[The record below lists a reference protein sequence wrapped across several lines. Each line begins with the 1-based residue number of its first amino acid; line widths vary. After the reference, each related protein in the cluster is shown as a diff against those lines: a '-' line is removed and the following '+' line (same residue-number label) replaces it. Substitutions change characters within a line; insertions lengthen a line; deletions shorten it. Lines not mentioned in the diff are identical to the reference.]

1 MSDVNQMFNF
11 LKPVLFL
18 KFLLLVSIFINIY
31 LKYNSDPLIM
41 ILLFTLTTI
50 IIINNLIRNKKLKG
64 NPKYEY
70 ISLLFSI
77 CAATL
82 LQYLIGS
89 LTTTFYMYSYLYD
102 IFQLEKN
109 ILKFFISIHL
119 LLYILVIGLDSDF
132 SDIFHIISIAGVKIF
147 AYLATTGM
155 LYYQKNLEVEKEEIK
170 KLNEKLKLA
179 NIKLQKYALEVEEMT
194 ISRERTKVAQELHDS
209 LGHSLMALNMH
220 LEFAKNICSTKPKK
234 AEEVLAKSE
243 KIAKGSINDLRKAV
257 SLLSSELQI
266 TEFNTSLEKLI
277 STFDLFND
285 IKITFNMNESIDDLS
300 PLIKT
305 SIYKTIQEAITN
317 SLSHGNSTEITIK
330 ITRNSENIK
339 LVVADNGIG
348 CNNISKSNGLNGIEH
363 RIKLLRGTTQ
373 YFSHNNLGFSI
384 KVFIPI

>member
-64 NPKYEY
+64 NPRYEY

-170 KLNEKLKLA
+170 QLNEKLKLA

-220 LEFAKNICSTKPKK
+220 L
-234 AEEVLAKSE
+234 
-243 KIAKGSINDLRKAV
+243 
-257 SLLSSELQI
+257 
-266 TEFNTSLEKLI
+266 
-277 STFDLFND
+277 
-285 IKITFNMNESIDDLS
+285 
-300 PLIKT
+300 
-305 SIYKTIQEAITN
+305 
-317 SLSHGNSTEITIK
+317 
-330 ITRNSENIK
+330 
-339 LVVADNGIG
+339 
-348 CNNISKSNGLNGIEH
+348 
-363 RIKLLRGTTQ
+363 
-373 YFSHNNLGFSI
+373 
-384 KVFIPI
+384 

>member
-77 CAATL
+77 CTATL

-89 LTTTFYMYSYLYD
+89 LTTTFYMYSYLY
-102 IFQLEKN
+102 
-109 ILKFFISIHL
+109 
-119 LLYILVIGLDSDF
+119 
-132 SDIFHIISIAGVKIF
+132 DIFHIISIAGVKIF

-170 KLNEKLKLA
+170 QLNEKLKLA

-330 ITRNSENIK
+330 ITRKSENIK

>member
-1 MSDVNQMFNF
+1 M
-11 LKPVLFL
+11 
-18 KFLLLVSIFINIY
+18 
-31 LKYNSDPLIM
+31 
-41 ILLFTLTTI
+41 
-50 IIINNLIRNKKLKG
+50 
-64 NPKYEY
+64 
-70 ISLLFSI
+70 ISL
-77 CAATL
+77 
-82 LQYLIGS
+82 
-89 LTTTFYMYSYLYD
+89 
-102 IFQLEKN
+102 
-109 ILKFFISIHL
+109 
-119 LLYILVIGLDSDF
+119 V
-132 SDIFHIISIAGVKIF
+132 
-147 AYLATTGM
+147 
-155 LYYQKNLEVEKEEIK
+155 
-170 KLNEKLKLA
+170 
-179 NIKLQKYALEVEEMT
+179 
-194 ISRERTKVAQELHDS
+194 
-209 LGHSLMALNMH
+209 
-220 LEFAKNICSTKPKK
+220 
-234 AEEVLAKSE
+234 
-243 KIAKGSINDLRKAV
+243 
-257 SLLSSELQI
+257 